1 MNEIIQNFDLNLIKI
16 FMEVYECN
24 SISNASKKLFISQP
38 AVTSSIKRL
47 EKFLNGKLFIRTP
60 RGVKVTAEGEAF
72 YEFCTNSLNTLL
84 QGINNFSSFAN
95 MEKGSINIG
104 CSSTIVRYL
113 LAPFIVNF
121 GKKYPNIN
129 ISITDGVSNQLTSML
144 HKNKI
149 DLAIM
154 NMPIENESQFDC
166 TKITTTQ
173 DCFIAPANFPKDF
186 LSKEKLQKFPLV
198 VQKKSN
204 NRTAFDKMCMDNNI
218 NLNVQYETT
227 SFGLITDFVEI
238 ELGLGYTIKNFIKKD
253 ISAGRVKVL
262 ETDLKITPRDVV
274 ALTKKGNVTSFACQT
289 FIKELAEN
297 FTES

>member
-1 MNEIIQNFDLNLIKI
+1 MNEIIQKFDLNLIKI

-38 AVTSSIKRL
+38 AVTASIKRL
-47 EKFLNGKLFIRTP
+47 ERFLNGKLFIRTP
-60 RGVKVTAEGEAF
+60 RGVKVTAEGESF
-72 YEFCTNSLNTLL
+72 YAYCSTALNTLL
-84 QGINNFSSFAN
+84 QGFNTFSSFAN

-113 LAPFIVNF
+113 LAPFIVKF

-144 HKNKI
+144 QKNRI

-154 NMPIENESQFDC
+154 NLPIEDENLYNL

-173 DCFIAPANFPKDF
+173 DCFIAPANFTKDF
-186 LSKEKLQKFPLV
+186 IPKQKLERFPLV

-204 NRTAFDKMCMDNNI
+204 NRTAFENMCRLNNI

-238 ELGLGYTIKNFIKKD
+238 ELGLGYTIKDFIKRD
-253 ISAGRVKVL
+253 ISAGRVKVID
-262 ETDLKITPRDVV
+262 TDLQILPRDIV
-274 ALTKKGNVTSFACQT
+274 ALTKKGNVNSFACQT
-289 FIKELAEN
+289 FIKELREN
-297 FTES
+297 FKS

>member
-1 MNEIIQNFDLNLIKI
+1 MNEILQNFDMNLIKI

-24 SISNASKKLFISQP
+24 SISTASKKLFVSQP
-38 AVTSSIKRL
+38 AVTASIKRL

-72 YEFCTNSLNTLL
+72 YAHCANAMNMLL
-84 QGINNFSSFAN
+84 QGFNNFSSFAT

-113 LAPFIVNF
+113 LAPFIVKF

-129 ISITDGVSNQLTSML
+129 ISITDGVSGQLTSML
-144 HKNKI
+144 QKNKI

-154 NMPIENESQFDC
+154 NLPIEDINLYDY

-186 LSKEKLQKFPLV
+186 LSKEKLQRFPLV

-204 NRTAFDKMCMDNNI
+204 NRTAFESMCRNNDI
-218 NLNVQYETT
+218 SLNVQYETT

-238 ELGLGYTIKNFIKKD
+238 ELGLGYTIKDFIKKD
-253 ISAGRVKVL
+253 IAAGRVKVID
-262 ETDLKITPRDVV
+262 TDLEIVPRDVV
-274 ALTKKGNVTSFACQT
+274 ALTKKGNVNSFACQT

-297 FTES
+297 FKQ